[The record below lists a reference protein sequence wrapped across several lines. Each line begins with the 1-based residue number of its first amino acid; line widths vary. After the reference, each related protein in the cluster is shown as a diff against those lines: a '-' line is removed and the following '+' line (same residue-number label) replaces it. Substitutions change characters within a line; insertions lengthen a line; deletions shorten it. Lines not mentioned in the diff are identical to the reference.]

1 MDFKFPKI
9 PTEKTLL
16 GKFFRDDKQ
25 VENVIKLLIAI
36 VLAILVI
43 TITFS
48 LVVNP
53 ESLNVEKN
61 QIIVVVITT
70 ILNSFSVLVYKFFKS
85 SNSKKQP

>member
-1 MDFKFPKI
+1 MSRFSKFLNNE
-9 PTEKTLL
+9 TELN
-16 GKFFRDDKQ
+16 
-25 VENVIKLLIAI
+25 NVIKLLIAI
-36 VLAILVI
+36 VLAFLVI

-70 ILNSFSVLVYKFFKS
+70 ILNGFSVLVYKFFKS

>member
-1 MDFKFPKI
+1 MSLF
-9 PTEKTLL
+9 
-16 GKFFRDDKQ
+16 GKFLNNETEVD
-25 VENVIKLLIAI
+25 NVIKLLIAI
-36 VLAILVI
+36 VLAVLVI

-70 ILNSFSVLVYKFFKS
+70 ILNGFSVLVYKFFKS